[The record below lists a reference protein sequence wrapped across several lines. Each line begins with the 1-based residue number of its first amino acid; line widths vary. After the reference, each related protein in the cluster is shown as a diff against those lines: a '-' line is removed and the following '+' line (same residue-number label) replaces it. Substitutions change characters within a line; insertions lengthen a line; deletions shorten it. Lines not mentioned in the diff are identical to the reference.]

1 MISARDFALAP
12 GKFEKELSTLQ
23 KSLEKASASVDALV
37 TTRTRLMMSKLKK
50 VEELPEE
57 ESKKILDDADATET
71 DDE

>member
-1 MISARDFALAP
+1 
-12 GKFEKELSTLQ
+12 
-23 KSLEKASASVDALV
+23 
-37 TTRTRLMMSKLKK
+37 MSKLKK